1 MGGVNMNTTVRL
13 LPYSEL
19 LQKGYKINRKG
30 ELQTES
36 GWVIIEPQEFG
47 YLGQQGEIVS
57 VNTSADG
64 GLYCGLMMLSD
75 GVVIDYVLE
84 DCVEFQ
90 KDGLTFNEILNQQS
104 NGNPDLNTC
113 NDYEDVHTLMTTQ
126 NISSE
131 DVSKAMYQLVEIAE
145 QGGFEITV
153 NCSLIKEGRKISMTY
168 QKEVE

>member
-1 MGGVNMNTTVRL
+1 MNTTVRL
-13 LPYSEL
+13 LSYSEL

-30 ELQTES
+30 ELQTGG
-36 GWVIIEPQEFG
+36 GWVVIEPQEFG
-47 YLGQQGEIVS
+47 YLGQQGEVVS

-64 GLYCGLMMLSD
+64 GLYCGLMMLND

-90 KDGLTFNEILNQQS
+90 EDGLTFNEILNQQC
-104 NGNPDLNTC
+104 NPNPNTY
-113 NDYEDVHTLMTTQ
+113 NEHEDTSTLITTQ

-153 NCSLIKEGRKISMTY
+153 NCSLVKEGRKISMTY
-168 QKEVE
+168 QKEVG

>member
-1 MGGVNMNTTVRL
+1 MNTTVRL
-13 LPYSEL
+13 LSYSEL

-57 VNTSADG
+57 VNTSTDG

-90 KDGLTFNEILNQQS
+90 EDGLTFNEILNQQC
-104 NGNPDLNTC
+104 NPNPNTY
-113 NDYEDVHTLMTTQ
+113 NEHEDTSTLITTQ

-153 NCSLIKEGRKISMTY
+153 NCSLIKEGRKITMTY

>member
-1 MGGVNMNTTVRL
+1 MNTTVRL
-13 LPYSEL
+13 LSYSEL

-64 GLYCGLMMLSD
+64 GLYCGLMMLND

-90 KDGLTFNEILNQQS
+90 EDGLTFNEILNQQCKP
-104 NGNPDLNTC
+104 NPNTY
-113 NDYEDVHTLMTTQ
+113 NEHEDTSTLITTQ

-153 NCSLIKEGRKISMTY
+153 NCSLVKEGRKISMTY
-168 QKEVE
+168 QKEVG

>member
-1 MGGVNMNTTVRL
+1 MNTTVRL
-13 LPYSEL
+13 LSYSEL

-90 KDGLTFNEILNQQS
+90 KDGLTFNEILNQQC
-104 NGNPDLNTC
+104 NPNPNTY
-113 NDYEDVHTLMTTQ
+113 NEHEDTSTLITTQ

-153 NCSLIKEGRKISMTY
+153 NCSLVKEGRKISMTY
-168 QKEVE
+168 QKEVG

>member
-1 MGGVNMNTTVRL
+1 MNTTVRL
-13 LPYSEL
+13 LSYSEL

-90 KDGLTFNEILNQQS
+90 EDGLTFNEILNQQC
-104 NGNPDLNTC
+104 NPNPNTY
-113 NDYEDVHTLMTTQ
+113 NEHEDTSTLITTQ

-153 NCSLIKEGRKISMTY
+153 NCSLVKEGRKISMTY

>member
-1 MGGVNMNTTVRL
+1 MNTTVRL
-13 LPYSEL
+13 LSYSEL

-57 VNTSADG
+57 VNTSTGG

-84 DCVEFQ
+84 DCVEFE
-90 KDGLTFNEILNQQS
+90 DSGLTFGNILNQQS
-104 NGNPDLNTC
+104 NPNSNEC
-113 NDYEDVHTLMTTQ
+113 NEYEDTPTSITTQ

-131 DVSKAMYQLVEIAE
+131 DISKAMYQLVEIAE